1 MVPARSRFHGDERPL
16 ASAVLERVAQCEPE
30 AMDVFFNHYYDRVYA
45 HCVNMLRDPILGQD
59 LTQEVFLRLHRAVRQ
74 LDPQRD
80 PTGWVFTVATN
91 VIRDHWR
98 SREHKRGERE
108 LHVEDQGQ
116 LSAAHPDPDVQS
128 VMERDEE
135 LQAVWQAL
143 HGLREADREV
153 ILLRDYEELP
163 TAQIAEMLDIAPEA
177 VRQRHSRAVARLG
190 ELFKELDPHERT
202 ES

>member
-1 MVPARSRFHGDERPL
+1 MVPARSRFHEDERPL
-16 ASAVLERVAQCEPE
+16 ASAVLERVVLREPE
-30 AMDVFFNHYYDRVYA
+30 AMDVFFNFFYDRVYS
-45 HCVNMLRDPILGQD
+45 HVVNMTRDSVLGQD
-59 LTQEVFLRLHRAVRQ
+59 ITQEVFLRLHRTVAQ

-80 PTGWVFTVATN
+80 PAGWVFTVATN

-108 LHVEDQGQ
+108 LMVEDQEQ
-116 LSAAHPDPDVQS
+116 LKAVHPDPDVQS

-135 LQAVWQAL
+135 LQAVWNAL
-143 HGLREADREV
+143 HSLREADREV

-190 ELFKELDPHERT
+190 EVFRELDQSGST

>member
-1 MVPARSRFHGDERPL
+1 MVPARSRFHEDERPL
-16 ASAVLERVAQCEPE
+16 ASAVLERVVLREPE
-30 AMDVFFNHYYDRVYA
+30 AMDVFFNFFYDRVYS
-45 HCVNMLRDPILGQD
+45 HVVNMTRDSVLGQD
-59 LTQEVFLRLHRAVRQ
+59 LTQEVFLRLHRTAHQ
-74 LDPQRD
+74 LEPQRD
-80 PTGWVFTVATN
+80 PAGWVFTVATN

-98 SREHKRGERE
+98 SREHKRGARE
-108 LHVEDQGQ
+108 LMVEDQEQ
-116 LSAAHPDPDVQS
+116 LKAAHPDPDVQS

-135 LQAVWQAL
+135 LQAVWTAL
-143 HGLREADREV
+143 HSLREADREV

-190 ELFKELDPHERT
+190 ELFRELDNSGSM

>member
-16 ASAVLERVAQCEPE
+16 ASAVLERVVLCEPE
-30 AMDVFFNHYYDRVYA
+30 AMDVFFNHFYDRVYA
-45 HCVNMLRDPILGQD
+45 HVVNMLRDPILGQD
-59 LTQEVFLRLHRAVRQ
+59 LTQEIFLRLHRTVKQ

-80 PTGWVFTVATN
+80 PAGWVFTVATN

-108 LHVEDQGQ
+108 LIVEDQEQ
-116 LSAAHPDPDVQS
+116 LKAIHPDPDVQS

-135 LQAVWQAL
+135 LQAVWTAL
-143 HGLREADREV
+143 QSLREADREV

-163 TAQIAEMLDIAPEA
+163 TAKIADMLEIAPEA
-177 VRQRHSRAVARLG
+177 VRQRHSRAVVRLG
-190 ELFKELDPHERT
+190 ELFRELDT
-202 ES
+202 SGSMES